1 MANNDLEVAMNY
13 GGLGQVQAAAVNPAE
28 DDIKA
33 MILSFQTQHQLL
45 QDLGPDYLHL
55 QALAL
60 WNLATTYTKLGKFL
74 EAIAAFERTLMEAE
88 KVQDEALIVDTLVQ
102 YAHVLSCQMSAEK
115 ESDTAVQLL
124 EQKRDQACTRFRQLS
139 SGWTFMNE
147 AVAKIPNYSSGFTIL
162 NE

>member
-1 MANNDLEVAMNY
+1 MANNELEVAMNY
-13 GGLGQVQAAAVNPAE
+13 GGLGLVQAVAMNPAE

-33 MILSFQTQHQLL
+33 MISAFQTQHQLL
-45 QDLGPDYLHL
+45 QNLGPDYLHL

-60 WNLATTYTKLGKFL
+60 WNLATTYKKLGKFL

-115 ESDTAVQLL
+115 EGDTVKLL

-147 AVAKIPNYSSGFTIL
+147 AVSKIPYCPSGFTIV
-162 NE
+162 NV